1 MVSTN
6 LYSLLLEIEGDFSLH
21 DIYRNL
27 LLSLASPSPV
37 CSSIRPKKEVQ
48 LILKAI
54 NEGAKIK
61 ENPKLMR
68 SLHQEIPIIFEI
80 CEKSALCENVK
91 NLLPELWTIAVQ
103 SFVDAI
109 QRTAAIKRMLFTLMS
124 WVIFQVLKSIV
135 IEDVLKRTNIW
146 DRKIR
151 SNMIFVKRNILD
163 IQVYYQEFSH
173 CFVPMVS
180 FYGKFL

>member
-103 SFVDAI
+103 SFVDA
-109 QRTAAIKRMLFTLMS
+109 TEDSSNKED
-124 WVIFQVLKSIV
+124 VIHFDELSYFQVLKSIV